1 MATYDKL
8 IKHLRDH
15 PHTSD
20 ELTEKT
26 GLTEIAGRL
35 CEAKDAGYEI
45 NTTMIEDFSRG
56 FKRHIARYALIHEP
70 QGASHAS

>member
-1 MATYDKL
+1 MATYDII
-8 IKHLRDH
+8 IKHLRDN

-26 GLTEIAGRL
+26 GLTEISGRL
-35 CEAKDAGYEI
+35 CEARDAGYVI
-45 NTTMIEDFSRG
+45 NKTMIPDYSKG
-56 FKRHIARYALIHEP
+56 FKRQIALYALIHEP